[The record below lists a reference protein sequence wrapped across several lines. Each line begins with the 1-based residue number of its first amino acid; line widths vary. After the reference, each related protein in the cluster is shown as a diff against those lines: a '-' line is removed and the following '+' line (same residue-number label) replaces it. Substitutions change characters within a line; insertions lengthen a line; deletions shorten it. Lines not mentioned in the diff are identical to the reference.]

1 MNNEVLITKYIDYL
15 KYEKKLSLNT
25 ISSYSDDLNIFI
37 LSINNKDLLK
47 IDTKEIQ
54 IFLEK
59 EYEKSSRTKAHY
71 ITVLNNFYDFLIK
84 ENITKTNPL
93 ANIKLPKIE
102 KKLPDYLTV
111 EEVNKLLD
119 FPLNNAYDFRNKAM
133 LELLYAT
140 GIRVSELINLRI
152 SDIDFTNDYIRI
164 IGKGSKERIVPFN
177 DISKKYLILY
187 INDYRPILLKRKT
200 NEFLFINNLS
210 NQISR
215 QGFFKILKE
224 ICFKQGINKNVSP
237 HTLRHSFATHL
248 LNNGADLRII
258 QELLGHSDL
267 STTQIYTEV
276 LNEKLKKDYESSHPR
291 AKKED

>member
-102 KKLPDYLTV
+102 KKLPDYLTI

-177 DISKKYLILY
+177 DISKKYLLLY
-187 INDYRPILLKRKT
+187 LNDYRPILLKRKT

>member
-102 KKLPDYLTV
+102 KKLPDYLTI

-119 FPLNNAYDFRNKAM
+119 FPLNKAYDFRNKAM

-224 ICFKQGINKNVSP
+224 ICFKQSINKNVSP